1 MSLEEFKE
9 TYAEYLTLTSDEEIE
24 WYYSTYVKDQ
34 L

>member
-9 TYAEYLTLTSDEEIE
+9 TYAEHFTLTSDEEIE
-24 WYYSTYVKDQ
+24 WYYSVVKDQ